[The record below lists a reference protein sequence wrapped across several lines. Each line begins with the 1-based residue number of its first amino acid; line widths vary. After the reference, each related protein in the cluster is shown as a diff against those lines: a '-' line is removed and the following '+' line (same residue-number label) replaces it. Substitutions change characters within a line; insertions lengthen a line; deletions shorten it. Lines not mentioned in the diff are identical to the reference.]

1 MKKEEIP
8 SDEELAKLKNQNR
21 IQWEE
26 IEKLKF

>member
-21 IQWEE
+21 IQ
-26 IEKLKF
+26 